1 MEKTSL
7 EIKGD
12 HRPSDCSKNLKYGLE
27 IFSKPPDASSSIA
40 GGGFYITTIL
50 SKAFFKNT
58 IVLTS

>member
-12 HRPSDCSKNLKYGLE
+12 HRPSDCSINLKYGLE

-40 GGGFYITTIL
+40 GGGFYKTTFL
-50 SKAFFKNT
+50 
-58 IVLTS
+58 